1 MNYDNVIEQAKKNSI
16 GSDKKQKLII
26 KVKKV
31 ASAAIIIIVA
41 FVTAICT
48 TGCAKRYDK
57 QMAQMYNLEYQ
68 EEAERIM
75 HDHGLNTEE
84 RHDYEIFAAME
95 EISEEIFSGF
105 YQLLGPIESEKAVRA
120 LGYEGWDDYLI
131 KHGYTEYGKPS
142 FEKWEESWVTAR
154 ESTSNSKGEMSNGN
168 ESSRTR

>member
-1 MNYDNVIEQAKKNSI
+1 MDDETFEGFYKAQPDLELYRLAFDRIRRKKEHILS
-16 GSDKKQKLII
+16 
-26 KVKKV
+26 
-31 ASAAIIIIVA
+31 
-41 FVTAICT
+41 
-48 TGCAKRYDK
+48 
-57 QMAQMYNLEYQ
+57 

-95 EISEEIFSGF
+95 EISEENISGF